1 MRSRVSIK
9 DIAQVAGV
17 SHSTVS
23 RALKGTGRVAPATRE
38 RIRRIAQE
46 LGYTP
51 SLVARSLVTR
61 RTHTLG
67 LVVTTIADP
76 FHTEVVRGVEEA
88 ALEAGYSLLLAMS
101 NEDPQREM
109 QAVRSFQERRVD
121 GVIVAASR
129 VGARYGDLLCEL
141 GVPIVLINNHVEG
154 ANIHSVAH
162 DDYDGARQV
171 MAHLLALGHRRIA
184 YLGNA
189 RGGNAQ
195 ERRWSGWR
203 DALIEAGLPA
213 PRTLC
218 ATGPDGRVESGQ
230 VALERLL
237 AQTSQWPEAI
247 FCYNDMMA
255 IGAMHALKARGI
267 RIPEDIAL
275 AGFDD
280 IDLARYLDPA
290 LTTLA
295 QPRYEMG
302 RQAVEILLALLEERG
317 KPRRRIVLRGRLVVR
332 TSTTSSAL
340 PRPEI
345 QSPGRALAS
354 W

>member
-1 MRSRVSIK
+1 MRSHVSIK
-9 DIAQVAGV
+9 DIAQAAGV

-23 RALKGTGRVAPATRE
+23 RALKGTGRMAPATRE

-51 SLVARSLVTR
+51 SLVARSLVTQ

-76 FHTEVVRGVEEA
+76 FHTEVVRGVEERA
-88 ALEAGYSLLLAMS
+88 REAGYSLLLAMS
-101 NEDPQREM
+101 NEDPQQEM

-129 VGARYGDLLCEL
+129 VGARYGGLLCEL

-162 DDYDGARQV
+162 DDYNGARQV
-171 MAHLLALGHRRIA
+171 MAHLLALGYRRIA

-189 RGGNAQ
+189 HGGNAQ
-195 ERRWSGWR
+195 ARRQGGWR
-203 DALIEAGLPA
+203 DALLEAGLPA

-218 ATGPDGRVESGQ
+218 AEGPDGRVESGQ
-230 VALERLL
+230 IALERLL
-237 AQTSQWPEAI
+237 TQAARWPEAI

-255 IGAMHALKARGI
+255 IGVMHALKARGL
-267 RIPEDIAL
+267 RIPDDIAL
-275 AGFDD
+275 VGFDD

-302 RQAVEILLALLEERG
+302 RQAVEVLLALLDG
-317 KPRRRIVLRGRLVVR
+317 STKPRRRITLQGHLVVR
-332 TSTTSSAL
+332 ASTASAAPL
-340 PRPEI
+340 
-345 QSPGRALAS
+345 RAGTQPTGHALTCR
-354 W
+354 